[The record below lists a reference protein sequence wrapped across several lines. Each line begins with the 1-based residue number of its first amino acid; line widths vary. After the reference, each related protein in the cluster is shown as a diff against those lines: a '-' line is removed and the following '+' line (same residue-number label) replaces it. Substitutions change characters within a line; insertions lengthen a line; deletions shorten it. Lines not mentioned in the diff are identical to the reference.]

1 MTAVTGTVTEI
12 SPALGVKVL
21 SVTAPATT
29 DDADTIAIDL
39 STYGCSTFL
48 GIIGFT
54 HSTTGS
60 IVITEAPTT
69 AVSGTTLTITVGG
82 STDNK
87 ARVFIVYAQAQ
98 DDTNITAP

>member
-12 SPALGVKVL
+12 SPALGVKMIL
-21 SVTAPATT
+21 VTAPATADDT
-29 DDADTIAIDL
+29 DTVAIDL
-39 STYGCSTFL
+39 STYGCSTFIAIL
-48 GIIGFT
+48 GQT

-60 IVITEAPTT
+60 VVITEAPTT
-69 AVSGTTLTITVGG
+69 AVSGTTLTITIGG

-87 ARVFIVYAQAQ
+87 ARAFIVFATGV

>member
-1 MTAVTGTVTEI
+1 MAAVTGTVTEI
-12 SPALGVKVL
+12 SPNLGMKML
-21 SVTAPATT
+21 AVTAPATT
-29 DDADTIAIDL
+29 DDGDTIAVDL
-39 STYGCSTFL
+39 SSYGCSTFL
-48 GIIGFT
+48 AILGQT

-87 ARVFIVYAQAQ
+87 ARAFIVFALAA